1 MDVLHTGPEEDLRL
15 QLHLARLEFGAARR
29 ARQVKDTPA
38 ARQRV
43 VDAVGHL
50 DRLLDRWNDLARTPA

>member
-1 MDVLHTGPEEDLRL
+1 MDVLHTGPEDDLRIEL
-15 QLHLARLEFGAARR
+15 GLARLELDAARR
-29 ARQVKDTPA
+29 ARRGKDTPA

-43 VDAVGHL
+43 VDAMGRI